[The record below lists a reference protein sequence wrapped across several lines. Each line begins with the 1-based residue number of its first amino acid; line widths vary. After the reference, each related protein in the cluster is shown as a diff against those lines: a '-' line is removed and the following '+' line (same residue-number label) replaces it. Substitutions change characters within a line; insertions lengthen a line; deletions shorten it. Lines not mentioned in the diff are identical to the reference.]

1 MGKESAL
8 CKVRDD
14 SACEQNGESR
24 CFRVSLRQPQGQL
37 CWLSLLLLLLPAAT
51 AGVPTPLA
59 PRQGFGL
66 LQLQQAPGRRWER
79 GRGGWAVPHS
89 GNGSAPA
96 ARSAGGGETEPIPCR
111 KD

>member
-37 CWLSLLLLLLPAAT
+37 CWLSLLLLLLPT
-51 AGVPTPLA
+51 AMADVPTPLA

-66 LQLQQAPGRRWER
+66 LWLQQAPGAPLRAWPGPLDCAVFGAWFSSGSSFGRW
-79 GRGGWAVPHS
+79 W
-89 GNGSAPA
+89 
-96 ARSAGGGETEPIPCR
+96 
-111 KD
+111 

>member
-14 SACEQNGESR
+14 SACEQNGESP

-37 CWLSLLLLLLPAAT
+37 CRLSLLLLLPT
-51 AGVPTPLA
+51 AMADFPTALT

-66 LQLQQAPGRRWER
+66 LRLQQAPRAPLRAWPGRLGCAVFGARLSSGSSFGRW
-79 GRGGWAVPHS
+79 W
-89 GNGSAPA
+89 
-96 ARSAGGGETEPIPCR
+96 
-111 KD
+111 